1 MKPSFPFHL
10 LCLLLAAFSHLC
22 PANGAE
28 HPSLSV
34 YSYTPAG
41 GLQPNATYSVSVRS
55 TAGGEWQTVPV
66 WNCEVDMHHRSVAAF
81 AQFDMEGSVELR
93 VKLEKPSA
101 LAADSLPPMVRP
113 ASAAVDFS
121 ISEEGTLLHLTL
133 QKPEYISVE
142 FGGDRHHNLH
152 IFANPMLKETY
163 TGKEEN
169 CINWNG
175 GGSQQDVF
183 VKDAR
188 LIYFAPG
195 LHRPKD
201 LPGEDIR
208 IPSNCTVYLAPGSI
222 VQARLVVDHAE
233 NVRIIGRGILDHPLR
248 GIEVTHSKNVL
259 IDGITVLNPR
269 HYTVF
274 GGASSNITIRNLKTF
289 SAGSWTDGIDLM
301 SCHDVDIENV
311 FLRTSDDCLAFYA
324 HRWWYWGDAY
334 DICVKRATL
343 WCDFAHPV
351 NIGTHGDDRCEKGEE
366 IHHISISDCN
376 ILCNNGDG
384 MLAINCGDKNRIH
397 HITFNGIRMEAIKR
411 GRITDMRIIYGAY
424 NRAPGGCIDH
434 VVFSNISVDENCACN
449 ILPSRIYDHD
459 GSHAVGDY
467 SFHNVRYGHRLHDS
481 TSDEDR
487 RKAQP

>member
-1 MKPSFPFHL
+1 MKQSFPFHL

-163 TGKEEN
+163 TGEEEN

-208 IPSNCTVYLAPGSI
+208 IPSNCTVYLAPGSV

-274 GGASSNITIRNLKTF
+274 GGASSNISIRNLKTF

-301 SCHDVDIENV
+301 SCHEVDIENV

-334 DICVKRATL
+334 NIRVKRATL

-351 NIGTHGDDRCEKGEE
+351 NNRNSRRRPMRKGRRDSSYQHLRQQHPVQRRRRDACHQLWRQKPHTPHHFRWHTHGGHQARAYHGHED
-366 IHHISISDCN
+366 HIWGIQSCTW
-376 ILCNNGDG
+376 G
-384 MLAINCGDKNRIH
+384 MYRP
-397 HITFNGIRMEAIKR
+397 R
-411 GRITDMRIIYGAY
+411 GVLKYQR
-424 NRAPGGCIDH
+424 
-434 VVFSNISVDENCACN
+434 
-449 ILPSRIYDHD
+449 
-459 GSHAVGDY
+459 
-467 SFHNVRYGHRLHDS
+467 
-481 TSDEDR
+481 R
-487 RKAQP
+487 RKLYLQYPAVAYLRPRWQPRRRRLLLP